1 MDYLFSKTENKIKKC
16 EDICLTYHTQCM
28 ISLTLLSLLLR
39 SKFFFEF
46 KWKYRT
52 NNNNRPMTFVQKA
65 LFQAIFHH
73 GVDDPLC
80 NWVPQGM

>member
-1 MDYLFSKTENKIKKC
+1 
-16 EDICLTYHTQCM
+16 
-28 ISLTLLSLLLR
+28 
-39 SKFFFEF
+39 
-46 KWKYRT
+46 
-52 NNNNRPMTFVQKA
+52 MTFVQKA

>member
-1 MDYLFSKTENKIKKC
+1 MHDKPHPTESFIKK
-16 EDICLTYHTQCM
+16 QV
-28 ISLTLLSLLLR
+28 
-39 SKFFFEF
+39 FFEF